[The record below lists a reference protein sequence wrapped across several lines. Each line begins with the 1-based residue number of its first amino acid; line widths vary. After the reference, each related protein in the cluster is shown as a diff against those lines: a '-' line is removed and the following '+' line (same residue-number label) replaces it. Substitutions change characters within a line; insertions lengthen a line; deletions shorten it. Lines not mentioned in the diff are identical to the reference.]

1 MPGWI
6 TFWASLLPRRGICL
20 AAGEILEI
28 LGWRWRIARAH
39 SADFKSRREPGRGAR
54 PELSDWEVVRGAV
67 SGDSHILGSRRPGI
81 DLFIEDGWGRAP

>member
-1 MPGWI
+1 MDNFFGLPC
-6 TFWASLLPRRGICL
+6 LLPRCG
-20 AAGEILEI
+20 ILEI
-28 LGWRWRIARAH
+28 LEVPVEVENRRAH

-81 DLFIEDGWGRAP
+81 DDLFIEDGWGRAP

>member
-1 MPGWI
+1 M
-6 TFWASLLPRRGICL
+6 
-20 AAGEILEI
+20 LEI
-28 LGWRWRIARAH
+28 LRGGGESPEAH